1 MSGKSWQRTK
11 FIAYKE
17 MLHILR
23 DPQTLFFTLFI
34 PIAEMFLLGFA
45 INTNVRDVRTV
56 VVDFCNTQESRK
68 LIEQFENSDDFW
80 VVKRCLS
87 EEEATQFI
95 VDGHAQVGIIIP
107 SDFSRKIEAGQVS
120 PFALLVD
127 GTVSSVAAEAVN
139 VGNNLALRT
148 SLEKALP
155 GQPLRIEARPK
166 VLFNPDTRSA
176 NFFLPGLMV
185 VISQMMATVL
195 SANAIVREKES
206 GTLEQFYMTPVRR
219 TEVILGKMVPYV
231 VLTALEFCMILLVM
245 RTVFQVKIVG
255 YVLLL
260 LSLLLPFTLTM
271 LSFGLLISTKA
282 DTKDAAGQMAM
293 GTIIPSI
300 FLSGYVF
307 PLDSMPLFF
316 KWVSYFIPTTWL
328 IDAARGIIL
337 RGTDVWGLGQ
347 HALVLWSMA
356 FVVIS
361 FAALKMRK
369 QIAS

>member
-1 MSGKSWQRTK
+1 MSVLSWQRTK

-17 MLHILR
+17 MLHIIR

-56 VVDFCNTQESRK
+56 VVDFCNTQESRR
-68 LIEQFENSDDFW
+68 LVEQFEHTGDFM
-80 VVKRCLS
+80 VVKHCGS
-87 EEEATQFI
+87 EDEVTSYI
-95 VDGHAQVGIIIP
+95 IDGKAQVGIVIP
-107 SDFSRKIEAGQVS
+107 ADFSQKIEAGEVS

-139 VGNNLALRT
+139 VGNSLALRL
-148 SLEKALP
+148 SLEKALS
-155 GQPLRIEARPK
+155 GRPLSVEVRPK

-219 TEVILGKMVPYV
+219 SEVIFGKMLPYV
-231 VLTALEFCMILLVM
+231 GLTALEFCMILLVM
-245 RTVFQVKIVG
+245 RTVFQVVIVG
-255 YVLLL
+255 MVINLLA
-260 LSLLLPFTLTM
+260 LLLPFTLTM
-271 LSFGLLISTKA
+271 LSFGLLISTRA

-307 PLDSMPLFF
+307 PVDSMPYGF
-316 KWVSYFIPTTWL
+316 KTISYFIPTTWL

-337 RGTDVWGLGQ
+337 RGTDWTGLWQ
-347 HALVLWSMA
+347 HALVLWGMA
-356 FVVIS
+356 IVVMMG
-361 FAALKMRK
+361 AAMKMRK
-369 QIAS
+369 QIV

>member
-1 MSGKSWQRTK
+1 MFSIQRTR

-56 VVDFCNTQESRK
+56 VVDLCNTQESRR
-68 LIEQFENSDDFW
+68 LIEQFENTRDFL
-80 VVKRCLS
+80 VVKSCHS
-87 EEEATQFI
+87 EQEAITTIINGQ
-95 VDGHAQVGIIIP
+95 AQVGLIIP
-107 SDFSRKIEAGQVS
+107 ADFSTKLEAGQVS

-127 GTVSSVAAEAVN
+127 GTVSSIAAEAVN
-139 VGNNLALRT
+139 VANSLALIA
-148 SLEKALP
+148 SLQRSLP
-155 GQPLRIEARPK
+155 GQPLRVEVRPR

-185 VISQMMATVL
+185 VISQLMATVL

-206 GTLEQFYMTPVRR
+206 GTLEQFFMTPVRR
-219 TEVILGKMVPYV
+219 SEVIFGKMLPYV
-231 VLTALEFCMILLVM
+231 VLTALEFCMILAVM
-245 RTVFQVKIVG
+245 RIVFQVAIVG
-255 YVLLL
+255 LVINLLA
-260 LSLLLPFTLTM
+260 LLLPFTLTM

-307 PLDSMPLFF
+307 PIDSMPPIF
-316 KWVSYFIPTTWL
+316 KSIAHFIPTTWL

-337 RGTDVWGLGQ
+337 RGTDWTGLWPHGV
-347 HALVLWSMA
+347 VLWLMA
-356 FVVIS
+356 IVVIAT
-361 FAALKMRK
+361 AALKMRK
-369 QIAS
+369 